1 VSVGDNNSGAVA
13 GSFTLSA
20 QLPNGKSLTFS
31 GYVLQGESRVDI
43 DTKLD
48 VAALVVER
56 QRLAAEVPELEKKL
70 EQYVQAREQVET
82 IIAELTAHEKLTST
96 QKQQLNTMR
105 VNLKKIDGDI
115 EKGKAAIAEAK
126 KATAQRL
133 AA

>member
-1 VSVGDNNSGAVA
+1 MSVGDNNSGAVA

-31 GYVLQGESRVDI
+31 GYVLQGETRADI

-82 IIAELTAHEKLTST
+82 IIAELTGYEKLTST

-115 EKGKAAIAEAK
+115 EKGKAAIAEAR